1 MRRCS
6 TIVALVTLAVVLGMV
21 SAASASPTDPRPTLA
36 YYYIWF
42 DATSWDRAKRDL
54 PLLGRYSSDERR
66 VMRQHVQWAKQA
78 GIDGFIVSWKSSW
91 RLNRRLERLIDVA
104 EEENFKLVLIYQ
116 GLDFDR
122 HPLPVA
128 RVAAD
133 LDQFADH
140 YASREPFRLF
150 EKPLV
155 IWSGTWRFR
164 ASDIASVSRH
174 LRGRVLLLASE
185 KDVAGYR
192 RVARHV
198 DGNAYYW
205 SSVDPARWPTY
216 WTKLVTMGR
225 AVHDHGGLW
234 IAPAAPGFDA
244 RLVGGSSVVE
254 RNGGQTFRRRLDGA
268 VRSNPDALGIISWNE
283 FSENTHIEPS
293 ERYGDRYLEITSD
306 VLGAAFSSK
315 TELDSSDPAVPEAT
329 GIRYGTPLLIGLLGL
344 AVAVGAAAIRRRRR
358 PVAEDGDRV
367 SPELA
372 LVDPDLASR
381 LGSHDDDDDGHDPL
395 ASWTRTT

>member
-1 MRRCS
+1 VYA
-6 TIVALVTLAVVLGMV
+6 IGALVSLVVLLGSV
-21 SAASASPTDPRPTLA
+21 GGAAAATTDPRPTLA

-42 DATSWDRAKRDL
+42 DATSWDRAKRDF

-66 VMRQHVQWAKQA
+66 VMRQHVRWAKQA

-91 RLNRRLERLIDVA
+91 RLNRRLEHLLDVA
-104 EEENFKLVLIYQ
+104 EEENFRLAVIYQ
-116 GLDFDR
+116 GLDFER
-122 HPLPVA
+122 HPLPTA
-128 RVAAD
+128 RIAAD

-150 EKPLV
+150 AKPLV

-164 ASDIASVSRH
+164 ASDIAAVSRR

-225 AVHDHGGLW
+225 AVHDRGGLW

-244 RLVGGSSVVE
+244 RLVGGSSVVD
-254 RNGGQTFRRRLDGA
+254 RRDGQTLRRRLDGA
-268 VRSNPDALGIISWNE
+268 VRSNPDAIGIISWNE

-306 VLGAAFSSK
+306 ALGAGFRSK
-315 TELDSSDPAVPEAT
+315 AELDSSDSPPRAAT
-329 GIRYGTPLLIGLLGL
+329 GIRYGTPLLIGLLTL
-344 AVAVGAAAIRRRRR
+344 AVVVGAAAIRRRRR
-358 PVAEDGDRV
+358 PVALDGV

-372 LVDPDLASR
+372 LVDPDLAGR
-381 LGSHDDDDDGHDPL
+381 LRSALPPSHDDDDGGNDSL
-395 ASWTRTT
+395 ASWTPTT

>member
-1 MRRCS
+1 MRRGS
-6 TIVALVTLAVVLGMV
+6 TIAAIVSVAVALGMV
-21 SAASASPTDPRPTLA
+21 SAAPASPTDPRPTLA

-42 DATSWDRAKRDL
+42 DATSWDRAKREL

-104 EEENFKLVLIYQ
+104 QQENFRLALIYQ
-116 GLDFDR
+116 GLDFER
-122 HPLPVA
+122 HPLPIA
-128 RVAAD
+128 RIEAD

-140 YASREPFRLF
+140 YASRKPFHLF
-150 EKPLV
+150 AKPLV
-155 IWSGTWRFR
+155 IWSGSWRFS
-164 ASDIASVSRH
+164 ASEIAAVSRR

-192 RVARHV
+192 RVAPLV

-216 WTKLVTMGR
+216 WKKLVEMGR
-225 AVHDHGGLW
+225 AVHDRGGLW

-244 RLVGGSSVVE
+244 RLVGGSSVVDR
-254 RNGGQTFRRRLDGA
+254 RNGQTYRQRLDGA

-293 ERYGDRYLEITSD
+293 ERYGNRYLEITSD
-306 VLGAAFSSK
+306 VLGAGFNSK
-315 TELDSSDPAVPEAT
+315 ADLDSSDTAPRAAT
-329 GIRYGTPLLIGLLGL
+329 GIRYGTPLLIGLLTL
-344 AVAVGAAAIRRRRR
+344 AALVGAAAIRRRRR
-358 PVAEDGDRV
+358 PAALDGERV